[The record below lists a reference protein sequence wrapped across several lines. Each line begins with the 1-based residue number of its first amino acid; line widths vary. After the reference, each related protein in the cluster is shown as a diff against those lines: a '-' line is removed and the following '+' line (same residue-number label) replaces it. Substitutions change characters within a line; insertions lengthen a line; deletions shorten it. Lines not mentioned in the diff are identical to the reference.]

1 MGPSAPPA
9 QKKRVTGGKP
19 VHKRPGK
26 ENYQPYYVPADRA
39 SSGFPSISSAICYS
53 KQTLTHHLRPGQ
65 SHIHGRRTC
74 LDPRAHYLSGGDA
87 MLNQCAPGSVKGRST
102 SSRLLVHLVPCS
114 PQLLDLSRL
123 LPPAPS

>member
-39 SSGFPSISSAICYS
+39 SSGFPSISSAICY
-53 KQTLTHHLRPGQ
+53 R
-65 SHIHGRRTC
+65 
-74 LDPRAHYLSGGDA
+74 
-87 MLNQCAPGSVKGRST
+87 SVKGRST
-102 SSRLLVHLVPCS
+102 SSRLLALTVPHHDRFELW
-114 PQLLDLSRL
+114 PLSRST
-123 LPPAPS
+123 PYNDKFD